1 MWANRVPYKD
11 FARHS
16 QDVSARLEEASLRQ
30 ARQLGREV
38 RYLNSA
44 QLRKEDVAREIAA
57 RDGITAGPIC
67 VLRSVDPC
75 YAFAIHKNRQRRR
88 LEIQYRQ
95 RKCLHLYHYQVH
107 PAFGFLHA
115 RIQTWFPFHVYVCL
129 NGREWLAR
137 QMDQAGLSYR
147 RYDNGFTWVADLPRA
162 QALLDAQLQAHWPSL
177 LGELAAALN
186 PLHAEFFARYPTQ
199 YYWSVAQSEWASD
212 VLFRSRA
219 DLQAVYPRLVR
230 HALTTYGAVDVL
242 RFLGRKIPA
251 GGGVPPGFS
260 GAVESDLKER
270 PEGVRLKHWLN
281 HNSIKVYD
289 KGSVLRVECTLNDPK
304 DFRVYRP
311 REGDADGPKAWRPLR
326 YGVADYQRRAAVGQG
341 ATERYLEA
349 LAAVRDTTPVRALA
363 EPLCRLAAEPRPA
376 RATPAPAAAATA
388 GPAAPAG
395 EAVAGPGSAAAAPV
409 AAAGAPAPRRVR
421 ALNPLAAEDGAL
433 LEAVSRP
440 EFVINGLRNRDLR
453 GLLYPRAARDKAEE
467 RRRSAAVGRKL
478 RLLRGHGLL
487 HKVPRTHRYLVS
499 AEGRKALTALLAAR
513 DANADFLTTHA
524 A

>member
-1 MWANRVPYKD
+1 LWANRVPYKD

-363 EPLCRLAAEPRPA
+363 EPLCRGGRGAGAAAGAGAEPVGGRGRRLTGGGESPRVRDQRPAQPRPA
-376 RATPAPAAAATA
+376 RA
-388 GPAAPAG
+388 
-395 EAVAGPGSAAAAPV
+395 AVPPCGPG
-409 AAAGAPAPRRVR
+409 
-421 ALNPLAAEDGAL
+421 
-433 LEAVSRP
+433 
-440 EFVINGLRNRDLR
+440 
-453 GLLYPRAARDKAEE
+453 
-467 RRRSAAVGRKL
+467 
-478 RLLRGHGLL
+478 
-487 HKVPRTHRYLVS
+487 
-499 AEGRKALTALLAAR
+499 
-513 DANADFLTTHA
+513 
-524 A
+524 